1 MSLITGTDP
10 RTGRPLPFQVS
21 PSTTADVAEVCETA
35 HGAGARFAGLPRDR
49 RAALLDAIA
58 EGVEAERAQLVATA
72 SAETGFGQVK
82 LDSELVRAA
91 FQFRFFADVVREGGF
106 LEAAIDHASSTPMG
120 PRPDLR
126 RMLVPIGPVAV
137 FGSSNFPFAFS
148 VLGGDTASALA
159 GGNAV
164 VVKAHDSH
172 PHTSLLSHAILQER
186 LGEHA
191 PSFGIVFG
199 HHAGVDLVANPRIRA
214 VGFTGSLDG
223 GRALLKVIDGR
234 DEPIPFYGE
243 LSSLNPVFVTPDAA
257 ATRAQEIGEAYA
269 ASMTVGSGQLC
280 TKPGLVA
287 VPKGADG
294 DALVAVTAGA
304 LARHETHV
312 LLNHGIYAS
321 YQAMTDEL
329 ESTRGVRT
337 LVKGTSDGS
346 RGYGVGTRL
355 FEVDVADLSDAHAH
369 EIFGPASVV
378 VRYEPRALPEAFSAV
393 LDAVPANLTV
403 TLQVAEGDAAP
414 LGPLTRIASGY
425 AGRIIFN
432 GFPTGVAVSWAQTHG
447 GPWPSTNSLHT
458 SVGATAIRR
467 FLRPVTFQD
476 CPADY
481 LPAEL
486 IDDADVI
493 PRRID
498 GELTLPRSVSRDRR
512 AATARC

>member
-1 MSLITGTDP
+1 MSLISGTDP
-10 RTGRPLPFQVS
+10 RTGQPLPFQVS
-21 PSTTADVAEVCETA
+21 PSTTADVAEVCEA
-35 HGAGARFAGLPRDR
+35 AQVAGARFAGLPRDE

-58 EGVEAERAQLVATA
+58 AGMAAERAELVATA

-82 LDSELVRAA
+82 LESELVRAA
-91 FQFRFFADVVREGGF
+91 FQFRFFADVVRDGGF
-106 LEAAIDHASSTPMG
+106 LEAAIDHAGSTPMG

-159 GGNAV
+159 GGNPV
-164 VVKAHDSH
+164 VLKAHDSH
-172 PHTSLLSHAILQER
+172 PHTSLLSHAILREQ

-191 PSFGIVFG
+191 PSAGIVFG
-199 HHAGVDLVANPRIRA
+199 HQAGVDLVANPRIRA

-223 GRALLKVIDGR
+223 GRALLKAIDGR

-269 ASMTVGSGQLC
+269 TSMTVGSGQLC

-287 VPKGADG
+287 IPKGADG
-294 DALVAVTAGA
+294 DALVAATADA
-304 LARHETHV
+304 LARQEPHV
-312 LLNHGIYAS
+312 LLNHGIHAS
-321 YQAMTDEL
+321 YRAMTDRL
-329 ESTRGVRT
+329 ESAPGVRT
-337 LVKGTSDGS
+337 LVKGATDGS
-346 RGYGVGTRL
+346 RGYAAGTRL
-355 FEVDVADLSDAHAH
+355 FEVDLTELSDVHAH

-378 VRYEPRALPEAFSAV
+378 VRYEPAALPEAFSAV
-393 LDAVPANLTV
+393 LDALPANLTV
-403 TLQVAEGDAAP
+403 TLQVAAEDAAP

-425 AGRIIFN
+425 AGRIVFN

-476 CPADY
+476 CPAAY
-481 LPAEL
+481 LPVEL
-486 IDDADVI
+486 TDDATAI

-498 GELTLPRSVSRDRR
+498 GELTLPSPVSP
-512 AATARC
+512 